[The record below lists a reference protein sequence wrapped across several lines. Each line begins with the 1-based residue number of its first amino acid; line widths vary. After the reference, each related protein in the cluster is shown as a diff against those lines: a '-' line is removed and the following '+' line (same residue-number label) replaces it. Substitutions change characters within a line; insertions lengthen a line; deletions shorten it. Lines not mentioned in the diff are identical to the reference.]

1 VVVLNGNMEEN
12 IKNKINNKEVYM
24 FYSKETQIAQINYR
38 INLMRAR
45 GEAMNENLIKAL
57 EREKRNLENQK

>member
-1 VVVLNGNMEEN
+1 MVVLNGNMEEN